1 MRLGIDFGTTNSAAA
16 VYDGQQLHPVEITT
30 PQRSAL
36 LPSLLYIDREHHA
49 KMGLEASAE
58 YVAHETGRAVRWRS
72 RQAGTLEYWVA
83 TSGSPMLVTE
93 NIIVTF
99 DDAAYGRLLQSI

>member
-30 PQRSAL
+30 PKRSAL

-49 KMGLEASAE
+49 TMGLEASME
-58 YVAHETGRAVRWRS
+58 YVQRETGRAVRWRS
-72 RQAGTLEYWVA
+72 R
-83 TSGSPMLVTE
+83 
-93 NIIVTF
+93 
-99 DDAAYGRLLQSI
+99 